1 MVEIG
6 LIKLP
11 HSVNLSHFTVYIV
24 YLHVYLWEGV
34 QGGLRFTVLRQFP
47 LWFTVL
53 QENILLFTVLK
64 SSGKFLLF
72 TVLER

>member
-1 MVEIG
+1 MLNDINLHIFVVMSIKKCRRENMKQ
-6 LIKLP
+6 LI
-11 HSVNLSHFTVYIV
+11 
-24 YLHVYLWEGV
+24 EGV
-34 QGGLRFTVLRQFP
+34 QGGLLFTVLRQFP